1 MRERDTKHSGLA
13 YGAAGMSLAIMV
25 IMGGCASAEPVRL
38 SKIDIPTADGAIRGY
53 AATVNLRDPRVR
65 LVGTSALAADSG
77 KPAGAEARLVP
88 TDEWARSVDATLAI
102 NANYFGRVAGGA
114 GAWKAGEYVDVLG
127 LSIADG
133 VVVSPVREYAG
144 RPDPALAVFADGRAV
159 AGYLRASDVVGA
171 QVGVA
176 SIGPSDT
183 DPARGTMLV
192 DDAVNLGGAARV
204 EPSARHPRTAVGVSR
219 DGSMLIIV
227 AIDGRSPGHSIGA
240 TLNETGDILI
250 GLGAFDAINLDG
262 GGSTS
267 FVYVPT
273 DGPSVQNRPS
283 DGAFRPVANHLGVRI
298 MPRAQRSPSS

>member
-144 RPDPALAVFADGRAV
+144 ACDPSLVFTKNRVAKIGTFTAAD
-159 AGYLRASDVVGA
+159 A
-171 QVGVA
+171 Q
-176 SIGPSDT
+176 
-183 DPARGTMLV
+183 
-192 DDAVNLGGAARV
+192 DA
-204 EPSARHPRTAVGVSR
+204 
-219 DGSMLIIV
+219 
-227 AIDGRSPGHSIGA
+227 
-240 TLNETGDILI
+240 
-250 GLGAFDAINLDG
+250 
-262 GGSTS
+262 
-267 FVYVPT
+267 
-273 DGPSVQNRPS
+273 
-283 DGAFRPVANHLGVRI
+283 
-298 MPRAQRSPSS
+298 